1 MKLKIIAVL
10 LIVSGIFVLFYPTL
24 AEKYHDNQQQEIVRE
39 WKNSMQNISTGDEVV
54 EESQQS
60 RLSANNTSESDGV
73 EKAADDSES
82 EENANSKL
90 DSDPNAEGILMIDKI
105 DFTQPIL
112 YGATVK
118 NLNTT
123 VASVEN
129 TGKAGEIGNYAVAGH
144 RNRTYGRNFN
154 RLDEIEQGD
163 KIQVN
168 NGKELFEYTVTEKLY
183 VKPEEVWVLEPNG
196 KDREIT
202 LITCHPMVNP
212 THRIIV
218 KGKIIEEPSASSL

>member
-1 MKLKIIAVL
+1 MKIKIAAL
-10 LIVSGIFVLFYPTL
+10 LFIVTGIIVLFYPTIV
-24 AEKYHDNQQQEIVRE
+24 EKYHDKQQEQIVRE
-39 WKNSMQNISTGDEVV
+39 WQNSINNINNGDD
-54 EESQQS
+54 
-60 RLSANNTSESDGV
+60 AYDGNNTSETV
-73 EKAADDSES
+73 KAQTAENES
-82 EENANSKL
+82 AIEGNENSKL
-90 DSDPNAEGILMIDKI
+90 SHYPNAEGILMIDKI
-105 DFTQPIL
+105 DLMQPIL
-112 YGATVK
+112 HGATVS

-154 RLDEIEQGD
+154 RLDEIGIGD

-168 NGKELFEYTVTEKLY
+168 NGTEIFEYTVTEKLY
-183 VKPEEVWVLEPNG
+183 VKPEEVQVLDPNG
-196 KDREIT
+196 VDKEIT

-218 KGKIIEEPSASSL
+218 KGKITDQPVASSL

>member
-1 MKLKIIAVL
+1 MKIKITAVL
-10 LIVSGIFVLFYPTL
+10 LIIFGIFILFYPTL
-24 AEKYHDNQQQEIVRE
+24 AEKYHDNQQEKIVRE
-39 WKNSMQNISTGDEVV
+39 WQNSMQNISNGDESV

-60 RLSANNTSESDGV
+60 QISVSNTSATDESESSV
-73 EKAADDSES
+73 DDSES
-82 EENANSKL
+82 KENASSNLS
-90 DSDPNAEGILMIDKI
+90 SYPNAEGILTIEKI
-105 DFTQPIL
+105 DLLQPIL
-112 YGATVK
+112 HGATQK

-129 TGKAGEIGNYAVAGH
+129 TGRAGEIGNYAVAGH

-154 RLDEIEQGD
+154 RLDEIEKGD

-168 NGKELFEYTVTEKLY
+168 NGEELYEYTVTEKLY
-183 VKPEEVWVLEPNG
+183 VKPEEVWVLDPNG
-196 KDREIT
+196 KDKEIT

-218 KGKIIEEPSASSL
+218 KGKIEG

>member
-1 MKLKIIAVL
+1 MKIKITAVL
-10 LIVSGIFVLFYPTL
+10 LIVFGMFILFYPTL
-24 AEKYHDNQQQEIVRE
+24 AEKYHDNQQEKIVRE
-39 WKNSMQNISTGDEVV
+39 WQNSMQNISNGDESV

-60 RLSANNTSESDGV
+60 RISVSNTSAAYES
-73 EKAADDSES
+73 ESSEEDSES
-82 EENANSKL
+82 KENASSNLS
-90 DSDPNAEGILMIDKI
+90 SYPNAEGILMIEKI
-105 DFTQPIL
+105 DLLQPIL
-112 YGATVK
+112 HGATQK

-129 TGKAGEIGNYAVAGH
+129 TGRAGEIGNYAVAGH

-154 RLDEIEQGD
+154 RLDEIEKGD

-168 NGKELFEYTVTEKLY
+168 NGEKTFEYTVTEKLY
-183 VKPEEVWVLEPNG
+183 VKPEEVWVLDPNG
-196 KDREIT
+196 KDKEIT

-218 KGKIIEEPSASSL
+218 KGKIEG

>member
-1 MKLKIIAVL
+1 MKIKITAVL
-10 LIVSGIFVLFYPTL
+10 LIVFGIFILFYPTL
-24 AEKYHDNQQQEIVRE
+24 AEKYHDNQQEKIVRE
-39 WKNSMQNISTGDEVV
+39 WQNSMQNISNGDESV

-60 RLSANNTSESDGV
+60 RISVSNTSAANES
-73 EKAADDSES
+73 ESSEEDSES
-82 EENANSKL
+82 KENASSKL
-90 DSDPNAEGILMIDKI
+90 SSYPNAEGILTIEKI
-105 DFTQPIL
+105 DLLQPIL
-112 YGATVK
+112 HGATQK

-129 TGKAGEIGNYAVAGH
+129 TGRAGEIGNYAVAGH

-154 RLDEIEQGD
+154 RLDEIEKGD

-168 NGKELFEYTVTEKLY
+168 NGEELYEYTVTEKLY
-183 VKPEEVWVLEPNG
+183 VKPEEVWVLDPNG
-196 KDREIT
+196 KDKEIT

-218 KGKIIEEPSASSL
+218 KGKIEG